1 MLPTICIVGASNSGK
16 TTFLEKLIPELAARG
31 YRVGAIKHD
40 AHGFEIDREGKD
52 TWRLRRAGAG
62 VIAIS
67 SSNMFASIRQT
78 NAEMTLEEIGARF
91 FWTEDI
97 LIAEGFKKERFPK
110 IEVFR
115 SAIEPK
121 PICGSEDNLIAVVSD
136 DEVDTTVPK
145 FPFADWRGV
154 VDFIESRY
162 LKGRKKRK
170 MLVQL
175 DGEQLPMKD
184 FVEDFVLG
192 GIKGMLSSLRG
203 WKKSGTISIHIRL
216 GDDDQ

>member
-1 MLPTICIVGASNSGK
+1 MLPIICIVGASDSGK
-16 TTFLEKLIPELAARG
+16 TTFLETLIPELAARG

-40 AHGFEIDREGKD
+40 AHGFEMDREGKD

-67 SSNMFASIRQT
+67 SPDQFASIRRT
-78 NAEMTLEEIGARF
+78 DGEMSLEEIGARF

-97 LIAEGFKKERFPK
+97 LIAEGFKRARFPK

-115 SAIEPK
+115 SVREPK
-121 PICGSEDNLIAVVSD
+121 PICGPADNLIAVVSD
-136 DEVDTTVPK
+136 DEVDVPVPR
-145 FPFADWRGV
+145 FSFADPRGV
-154 VDFIESRY
+154 ADFVENRY
-162 LKGRKKRK
+162 LKDKKKRK

-175 DGEQLPMKD
+175 DGKQLPMKD
-184 FVEDFVLG
+184 FVEDFVIG

-203 WKKSGTISIHIRL
+203 WEKPGTISIHIKL
-216 GDDDQ
+216 GEDD